1 MGELFTLEQCKTD
14 LSCKAKLIKR
24 KKLNLAN
31 IKEKF
36 TVVTDAGIALVL
48 SVNKLEVVVHGF
60 GEIVFKT
67 GKKIDQA
74 KLKKIAHKIFSSGLE
89 TKKS

>member
-1 MGELFTLEQCKTD
+1 MEELFTLEQCKTD

-31 IKEKF
+31 IKDKF
-36 TVVTDAGIALVL
+36 DVVTDAGIALVL
-48 SVNKLEVVVHGF
+48 SINKLEVVVHGF

-67 GKKIDQA
+67 GKNIEKV
-74 KLKKIAHKIFSSGLE
+74 KLKKIAQKVFECGLNV
-89 TKKS
+89 KK